1 MRTTTSIVTFLRP
14 FILNRD
20 VGVLPAGTY
29 EIETD
34 EEEIVTPD
42 RTAYRRTAICF
53 YVESAGSTRTLAIDP
68 ADLDTALR
76 RDADTAGSAGSE
88 TLR

>member
-1 MRTTTSIVTFLRP
+1 MRTTTSKVTFLRP

-20 VGVLPAGTY
+20 VGGLPAGTY

-34 EEEIVTPD
+34 EEEIITSD

-68 ADLDTALR
+68 ADLDSALR
-76 RDADTAGSAGSE
+76 RDAEAGSAGAE